1 MGFYFYDDKYPDEV
15 ARERLIMA
23 IHGSLGELMNIIGEV
38 DYVLTT
44 IQPSDD
50 CYHKRDGCEHS
61 KDFRKSETSS
71 G

>member
-1 MGFYFYDDKYPDEV
+1 
-15 ARERLIMA
+15 MA

-71 G
+71 GWI